1 MTRRESEESI
11 LERDRSVKDICR
23 SEKHFLNIAYDENCD
38 VSDDDGQQ
46 FMFEV
51 DLGNPRN
58 KKSAMV
64 S

>member
-11 LERDRSVKDICR
+11 LERDRSVTDICR